1 VHPRAPA
8 PAPALAP
15 DRGPVRAL
23 RRSSIAGIVLVAFVL
38 AGCSPPPTASP
49 AAARPDV
56 ERAYL
61 AWWSAR
67 QAAYLKADPSPLKAD
82 AAPAALGAD
91 VQRMTDLRAEG
102 HVLQLSATHG
112 MQTVVYRD
120 GTTASVDDVWVDHS
134 VELDATTRSPTQPD
148 PDITHH
154 DSATLRRLGGRWLVA
169 AVFRFGSSNELPGEA
184 VSYAAVAGGRS
195 LPDFSREPIEAAYRK
210 ASPRGIEHNERVA
223 IAQDSVAWVYDTTA
237 DGSSVAH
244 TTTRLAQASSGVW
257 TVEPS
262 S

>member
-1 VHPRAPA
+1 MHPRDPA
-8 PAPALAP
+8 LAPALAP
-15 DRGPVRAL
+15 ARGPVRGL

-67 QAAYLKADPSPLKAD
+67 QAAYLKADPSPLKAY

-91 VQRMTDLRAEG
+91 VHRMADLRAAG
-102 HVLQLSATHG
+102 HLLQLSAEHG
-112 MQTVVYRD
+112 MQTVVYRN
-120 GTTASVDDVWVDHS
+120 GATASVDDVWADHS
-134 VELDATTRSPTQPD
+134 VELDPGTLSPIQPD
-148 PDITHH
+148 PDVTVH
-154 DSATLRRLGGRWLVA
+154 DSTTLRRLGGRWLVD

-195 LPDFSREPIEAAYRK
+195 LPDFSREPIEAVYRK
-210 ASPRGIEHNERVA
+210 ASPKGIEHNERVA

-237 DGSSVAH
+237 GGSSVAH
-244 TTTRLAQASSGVW
+244 VATPLTQVSGVW
-257 TVEPS
+257 RKAEGS
-262 S
+262 

>member
-1 VHPRAPA
+1 VSPCDPELAPA
-8 PAPALAP
+8 PAPVWGLI
-15 DRGPVRAL
+15 RAL
-23 RRSSIAGIVLVAFVL
+23 RRSSVSGIVLVVFLL
-38 AGCSPPPTASP
+38 AGCSPAPTASP
-49 AAARPDV
+49 AAARSGV

-67 QAAYLKADPSPLKAD
+67 QAAYLTADPSPLKAD
-82 AAPAALGAD
+82 AAAAALGAD
-91 VQRMTDLRAEG
+91 VQRMADLRAAG

-148 PDITHH
+148 PDITRH
-154 DSATLRRLGGRWLVA
+154 DSTTLRLRGGRWLVDG
-169 AVFRFGSSNELPGEA
+169 VFRFGSSNELPGEA
-184 VSYAAVAGGRS
+184 VSHAAVAGGRS
-195 LPDFSREPIEAAYRK
+195 LPGFYREPIEAAYLK
-210 ASPRGIEHNERVA
+210 ASRKGVEHNERVA

>member
-1 VHPRAPA
+1 VNPCDPA
-8 PAPALAP
+8 RRL
-15 DRGPVRAL
+15 RPV
-23 RRSSIAGIVLVAFVL
+23 AGIVLVACLL
-38 AGCSPPPTASP
+38 AGCSPAPAASP
-49 AAARPDV
+49 AAVRPDV

-67 QAAYLKADPSPLKAD
+67 QAAYLKADPSPLRAD
-82 AAPAALGAD
+82 ATPAGLEAD
-91 VQRMTDLRAEG
+91 VQRIADLRAVG
-102 HVLQLSATHG
+102 HVLQLSAEHG

-148 PDITHH
+148 PDITRH
-154 DSATLRRLGGRWLVA
+154 DSTTLRWRGGRWLVDG
-169 AVFRFGSSNELPGEA
+169 VFRFGSSNELPGEA

-210 ASPRGIEHNERVA
+210 ASPKGVEHNERVA

-237 DGSSVAH
+237 EGSSVAH
-244 TTTRLAQASSGVW
+244 TATRLTQRFSGAW
-257 TVEPS
+257 MVEGERKT
-262 S
+262 